1 MRLGMQVEPQQA
13 GLPMPGSG
21 ARTLSWGRWEDSA
34 RANKLILQF
43 TGGETEAGAQTCV
56 VAPMLSSSGCQ
67 LPLRHPRRQLPPT
80 CRRAQDNEGTEQW
93 ISTSEPQFLHLH
105 GGAVKR
111 SQLVGLGTA
120 WSPPSFKDTGFLR
133 EWRRAVGVKGVRLE
147 RGWFRQREPRT
158 DGKMGQH
165 RPRVAA
171 PSSAPGASREGDR
184 PLSTRRRRDQGVCN
198 PPAKVPATP

>member
-1 MRLGMQVEPQQA
+1 MQVEPQQA

-80 CRRAQDNEGTEQW
+80 CRRAQDNEGTEQVNRG
-93 ISTSEPQFLHLH
+93 P
-105 GGAVKR
+105 R
-111 SQLVGLGTA
+111 
-120 WSPPSFKDTGFLR
+120 R
-133 EWRRAVGVKGVRLE
+133 ERAVG
-147 RGWFRQREPRT
+147 
-158 DGKMGQH
+158 
-165 RPRVAA
+165 AA
-171 PSSAPGASREGDR
+171 PLSQQRASEVAK
-184 PLSTRRRRDQGVCN
+184 TRV
-198 PPAKVPATP
+198 